1 MPRRR
6 AREICAALE
15 DHARHQDR
23 WVRMKD
29 KGSAPILCTFELESG
44 GWVYAECCLED
55 SETRLVVV
63 ALQLF

>member
-1 MPRRR
+1 
-6 AREICAALE
+6 
-15 DHARHQDR
+15 
-23 WVRMKD
+23 MKD